1 MRNVPWEMLVESDPL
16 VQDFKWSPLIWF
28 WRILRHFYVW
38 RLAPDND
45 CCKLEL
51 VTYQLVGY
59 SLQQWAVDFS
69 YDAYH
74 AKWQRAKYRH
84 AILMTGQHS
93 LKFHSRCS
101 GTFAW
106 AAFPIKKPFS
116 CASSMEVLH
125 WRFLIENLKPGCT
138 KKAENIWP
146 YQPMP
151 CNTRL
156 VWNTRFLCRSIRVPN
171 SNRRRTRTEHV
182 QHFNLP
188 NALKSRF
195 NCALNAFCPL

>member
-101 GTFAW
+101 GTFAR

-125 WRFLIENLKPGCT
+125 WRFLTENLKPGCT

-146 YQPMP
+146 YQPIP
-151 CNTRL
+151 CVIQGLFGTL
-156 VWNTRFLCRSIRVPN
+156 DSSADLSESQTLIEG
-171 SNRRRTRTEHV
+171 EHV
-182 QHFNLP
+182 LSTCNISIYQTL
-188 NALKSRF
+188 
-195 NCALNAFCPL
+195 